1 MPDVA
6 AVLRQEIQRL
16 ARKEVRDQVVPLKKS
31 VTELRKKV
39 SDTQREIGTLQ
50 KAVRTLE
57 REAALRLTETPKPVP
72 DSDTKI
78 RFSPKW
84 VATDRKRLGLSAE
97 DYGRLVGV
105 SGQTIYSWERG
116 TSRPREER
124 LPAWAAPRSRRDRAS
139 SSRLLAASTTRS
151 RNLSSGPTLTRNATL
166 SGYPGWNSV
175 AVCFFFRWWLR
186 LTL

>member
-16 ARKEVRDQVVPLKKS
+16 ARKEVRDQVIPLKKS
-31 VTELRKKV
+31 VTELRKKI
-39 SDTQREIGTLQ
+39 SDTQKEIGTLQ

-57 REAALRLTETPKPVP
+57 REAALRLTETPKPGP
-72 DSDTKI
+72 DTETKI
-78 RFSPKW
+78 RFSSKW
-84 VATDRKRLGLSAE
+84 VAADRKRLGLSAE

-124 LPAWAAPRSRRDRAS
+124 LPAWAAVRGMGKRAARQRLALLDRANQPS
-139 SSRLLAASTTRS
+139 AKKDD
-151 RNLSSGPTLTRNATL
+151 
-166 SGYPGWNSV
+166 
-175 AVCFFFRWWLR
+175 
-186 LTL
+186 